1 MSADRL
7 RQAAQKIRE
16 TAKAA
21 TPGPWGHDDTGVY
34 VTDRLDPEGLAQ
46 PDADAEVAQ
55 CYSMHQEADAALI
68 ALMASPPVALA
79 VADSLDDAA
88 TDLDRL
94 SPGWKPRESTL
105 RLVDLILGGA
115 Q

>member
-7 RQAAQKIRE
+7 REAAQKIRE
-16 TAKAA
+16 TAEPAGYGQWHKVGDLPVFA
-21 TPGPWGHDDTGVY
+21 G
-34 VTDRLDPEGLAQ
+34 E
-46 PDADAEVAQ
+46 
-55 CYSMHQEADAALI
+55 DAAHI
-68 ALMASPPVALA
+68 ALWSPAVALA

>member
-16 TAKAA
+16 TANAAAYGQWHKAGDLPGFLTYEDA
-21 TPGPWGHDDTGVY
+21 TH
-34 VTDRLDPEGLAQ
+34 
-46 PDADAEVAQ
+46 
-55 CYSMHQEADAALI
+55 I
-68 ALMASPPVALA
+68 AFWSPSVALA